1 MGGCCALVRSS
12 FSCSSYVCYNNN
24 GDGGGDGDEEEE
36 DDGDDRYT
44 CVNSIYRVWLAKIYT
59 SALSVACLSIRVQL
73 WRRTTGQYYAPTA
86 NAVAYLMTANYFT
99 CIDLPTRWHFYLPAH
114 TQHPCVSFVFDY
126 SIRSRRYVHAIQH
139 LIFIARQHTDARYWY
154 SNTVCLS
161 VCPSV
166 CQSVTFRYHGLTYCQ
181 IFSPYSSTHNH
192 SSFTFYQHSNIF
204 TKFRRGHTLRGQ

>member
-1 MGGCCALVRSS
+1 LVRSS

-99 CIDLPTRWHFYLPAH
+99 CIDLPTR
-114 TQHPCVSFVFDY
+114 
-126 SIRSRRYVHAIQH
+126 
-139 LIFIARQHTDARYWY
+139 
-154 SNTVCLS
+154 
-161 VCPSV
+161 
-166 CQSVTFRYHGLTYCQ
+166 
-181 IFSPYSSTHNH
+181 
-192 SSFTFYQHSNIF
+192 
-204 TKFRRGHTLRGQ
+204 